1 MEMFAI
7 VRRQRVN
14 LLERGKK
21 NSENWII
28 VESGHFLKNAN
39 KGL

>member
-1 MEMFAI
+1 MFAI

-14 LLERGKK
+14 LLERGKRK
-21 NSENWII
+21 KSENWII
-28 VESGHFLKNAN
+28 VESGLFLKNAN